1 MEKKKQYRFTIG
13 LNSKLPKHIAVAE
26 ILNNLGRGGISQLV
40 VDAIWEYNRLDNLKL
55 NLPETEQA
63 ERLNEEDIKNLVSSL
78 DMFSAQ

>member
-40 VDAIWEYNRLDNLKL
+40 VDAVWEYNRLDNLKL
-55 NLPETEQA
+55 NIPETEQA

-78 DMFSAQ
+78 DMFSA

>member
-26 ILNNLGRGGISQLV
+26 ILNNIGRGGISQLV

-55 NLPETEQA
+55 NIPETEQA

-78 DMFSAQ
+78 DMFSV

>member
-55 NLPETEQA
+55 NIPETEQA

-78 DMFSAQ
+78 DMFSA

>member
-26 ILNNLGRGGISQLV
+26 ILNNLGRGAISQLV

-55 NLPETEQA
+55 NIPETEQA

-78 DMFSAQ
+78 DMFSA